1 MKMFTL
7 HSLRMWK
14 ADVAVG
20 VGLSQQYTVYH
31 DRTIIVSKE
40 PVLSA
45 ATSCPSDVF
54 SGETGFNW
62 NFITSTR
69 VFPLFSH
76 HRLCLCLFV
85 RICSMILRLTASKR
99 SMEKQESQFIDGTKF
114 SKKDAFRES

>member
-7 HSLRMWK
+7 HSLHMWR

-20 VGLSQQYTVYH
+20 VGLSLQNTVYH
-31 DRTIIVSKE
+31 DRTIIVFKE

-45 ATSCPSDVF
+45 PHPAPATSSPGNWFKLEFYHQQSGF
-54 SGETGFNW
+54 SSF
-62 NFITSTR
+62 
-69 VFPLFSH
+69 FP
-76 HRLCLCLFV
+76 RLCLFV
-85 RICSMILRLTASKR
+85 WICSMILRLTASKR